1 MLFRSPFNFADAL
14 LGVLAQRL
22 ARRVCG
28 ACSVKEEAAEEE
40 LEALALEYCA
50 DSSLHPADVLAHW
63 QSQANGPILLARAQ
77 GCAECAN
84 SGYNGRVGL
93 YELFAADRKTR
104 ALMQK
109 KGAIEEL
116 QEAARAAGMSTL
128 RQSGIEKIV
137 GGLTDLKQVRAVC
150 G

>member
-1 MLFRSPFNFADAL
+1 M
-14 LGVLAQRL
+14 
-22 ARRVCG
+22 
-28 ACSVKEEAAEEE
+28 ACSSSEERDAT
-40 LEALALEYCA
+40 
-50 DSSLHPADVLAHW
+50 
-63 QSQANGPILLARAQ
+63 
-77 GCAECAN
+77 
-84 SGYNGRVGL
+84 
-93 YELFAADRKTR
+93 DRKTR